1 MSYST
6 GVRLKFAQAK
16 YRNWDKAI
24 LFIKNILVLG
34 TELFFNTYI
43 LIFIKKLTEN
53 VAFFFPFSPNM

>member
-34 TELFFNTYI
+34 TELFLI
-43 LIFIKKLTEN
+43 LIF
-53 VAFFFPFSPNM
+53 